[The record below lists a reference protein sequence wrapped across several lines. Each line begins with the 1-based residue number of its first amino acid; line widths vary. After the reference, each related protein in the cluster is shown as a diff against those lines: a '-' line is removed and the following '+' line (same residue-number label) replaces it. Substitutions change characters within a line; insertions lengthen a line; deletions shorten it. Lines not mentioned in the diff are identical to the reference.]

1 MVNPRA
7 LQALRLLSSGRF
19 GGAGGLA
26 SWVSGT
32 AATSVLILLF
42 NLGGSVVV
50 ARGLGPEGRGSLA
63 VAMLWPIL
71 IAGFGGLGVQEAVS
85 YFSVVEPEKKSPTL
99 ATALWIG
106 AAQSALLI
114 VIGYSV
120 LPFIL
125 QGKPGAVLAETD
137 FYLWILPL
145 YPLTL
150 YPIALFQGRLALRAF
165 NLTRLSVHALY
176 TGLLIVLWIGHH
188 LTVHTA
194 LAASMLA
201 TAGTFLLCI
210 VILAARGYWTWR
222 PSWRLVQPILWFGA
236 RLHIGDVA
244 GLVTLRADLLALSL
258 LVSASV
264 LGNYVI
270 ATATGLIAG
279 ILPTA
284 ASMVLYPVFSR
295 QDPARLPLS
304 LSRFLLAG
312 GIVSI
317 LLSPLLL
324 LLPLCVTYVYG
335 SGFREAQALAW
346 VLVPAYAIRGWTLM
360 LTSIL
365 RGLGRPL
372 QASLCQGAELAS
384 LVALLFVLIP
394 GLGAMGAALAVLGGA
409 AMALAVTI
417 AAASRTARLTPAN
430 AVRLW
435 SSDLRHLRLALAD
448 GAVYSSHAP

>member
-1 MVNPRA
+1 MVR
-7 LQALRLLSSGRF
+7 S
-19 GGAGGLA
+19 
-26 SWVSGT
+26 VSGT
-32 AATSVLILLF
+32 AATSVLILLL
-42 NLGGSVVV
+42 NLAGSVVV
-50 ARGLGPEGRGSLA
+50 ARGLGPQGRGDLA
-63 VAMLWPIL
+63 VATLWPIL
-71 IAGFGGLGVQEAVS
+71 IAGFGGLGVQEAVT
-85 YFSVVEPEKKSPTL
+85 YFSVREPEKRSPAL

-106 AAQSALLI
+106 AAQSALLMLL
-114 VIGYSV
+114 GYVV

-125 QGKPGAVLAETD
+125 RGKPGAVLAETD

-176 TGLLIVLWIGHH
+176 SGLLMVLSVAHR
-188 LTVHTA
+188 LTVHST

-201 TAGTFLLCI
+201 TIGTFVLCV
-210 VILAARGYWTWR
+210 VILMGRGYWTWR

-244 GLVTLRADLLALSL
+244 VLVTLRADLLVLSL

-284 ASMVLYPVFSR
+284 VSLVLYPVFSR
-295 QDPARLPLS
+295 QDPAMLPLS

-312 GIVSI
+312 GILTI

-335 SGFREAQALAW
+335 SGFREAQAFAW

-360 LTSIL
+360 LTSIV

-384 LVALLFVLIP
+384 LIALLFVLIP
-394 GLGAMGAALAVLGGA
+394 GLGAKGVALAVLGGA
-409 AMALAVTI
+409 TMALAVTMLF
-417 AAASRTARLTPAN
+417 ASRIARLTPAD

-435 SSDLRHLRLALAD
+435 SSDLRLLRLAVARS
-448 GAVYSSHAP
+448 AQFNSKAPRKL